1 MALVTQFV
9 SMIKSFHSKETEKI
23 WRGNVST
30 KLPIKIQQI
39 ARRKLRMIN
48 NGVDINDL
56 KIPPSNRLEKLSGSR
71 KGFFSIR
78 INLQWRIVFEWKN
91 GTASKVEIIDYH

>member
-23 WRGNVST
+23 WQGNVSR
-30 KLPIKIQQI
+30 KLPFEIQQI

-48 NGVDINDL
+48 NAVDINDL
-56 KIPPSNRLEKLSGSR
+56 KIPPSNRLEKLSGNR